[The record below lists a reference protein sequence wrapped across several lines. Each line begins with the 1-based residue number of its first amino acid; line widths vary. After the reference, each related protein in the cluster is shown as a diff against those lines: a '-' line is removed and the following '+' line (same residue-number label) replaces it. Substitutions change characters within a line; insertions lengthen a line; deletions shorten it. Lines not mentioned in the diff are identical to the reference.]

1 MLCLKQISAK
11 VGYFLMFAALNNMAV
26 SGKVSPEVVFKD
38 DAKIHPYPLYPF
50 KIVYKKEVCK
60 EII

>member
-1 MLCLKQISAK
+1 
-11 VGYFLMFAALNNMAV
+11 MFAALNNMAV